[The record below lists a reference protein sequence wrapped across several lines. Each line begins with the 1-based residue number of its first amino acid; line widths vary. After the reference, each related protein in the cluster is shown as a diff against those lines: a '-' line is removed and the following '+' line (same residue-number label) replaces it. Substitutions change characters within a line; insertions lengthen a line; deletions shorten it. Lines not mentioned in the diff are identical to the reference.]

1 MSKVS
6 RNNLIRCLI
15 FLVILG
21 AVFFYLNQAFT
32 IADSEESKKNFNQFY
47 SEKENTLDGVYF
59 GASTANRYWAA
70 PKVFHETGMAIYNL
84 GTTSQPLVVTKYL
97 MEESEKTQN
106 PKLFI
111 VELRWAYKTAD
122 LMQEA
127 FIRKVTDGMKFS
139 LTKVRAI
146 NEAVDFSLKGEND
159 IVDNKMDYY
168 IPILKYHGRWNNGD
182 LTTEDLTL
190 ARTKSQTKGF
200 FLTPSA
206 SFRQVP
212 QTPAAQTKETE
223 ALAPETEDVLVDLLD
238 YCDTIDTEVLFVLS
252 PHAAK
257 EENVKRLNEAVDIVR
272 DRGYTVLNF
281 NTEEMINEVGIDW
294 DKDFFNANHT
304 NVAGA
309 EKFSLYLADYIKE
322 HYDIEDHRGDPEYKS
337 WEESYEYY
345 DDYTRE
351 KKAKMEK

>member
-6 RNNLIRCLI
+6 RNNLIRCII
-15 FLVILG
+15 FLAILG

-47 SEKENTLDGVYF
+47 SEKENSLDGVYF
-59 GASTANRYWAA
+59 GASTANRYWVT
-70 PKVFHETGMAIYNL
+70 PKAFHDTGIAIYNL
-84 GTTSQPLVVTKYL
+84 ATTSQPLVVTKYL
-97 MEESEKTQN
+97 MEEAEKTQN
-106 PKLFI
+106 PKIFI
-111 VELRWAYKTAD
+111 VELRWAYKDAN

-139 LTKVRAI
+139 LTKIRTVNA
-146 NEAVDFSLKGEND
+146 AVDFSLKGDND
-159 IVDNKMDYY
+159 IKDNKMDYY

-182 LTTEDLTL
+182 LTTNDLLLT
-190 ARTKSQTKGF
+190 RTKSPTKGF

-212 QTPAAQTKETE
+212 QTPASYTTKTR
-223 ALAPETEDVLVDLLD
+223 ALAPETEDMLKDLLD
-238 YCDTIDTEVLFVLS
+238 YCDTIDTNVLFVLS

-257 EENVKRLNEAVDIVR
+257 EENVERLNEAVDMVR
-272 DRGYTVLNF
+272 ARGYDVLNF
-281 NTEEMINEVGIDW
+281 NTKEMIEEVGIDW

-309 EKFSLYLADYIKE
+309 EKFTGYLADYIAE
-322 HYDIEDHRGDPEYKS
+322 NYDIEDHRGDPEYKS
-337 WEESYEYY
+337 WEESYDYY
-345 DDYTRE
+345 DDYTKE